1 MIRSILIGM
10 RVIQLSLSVFMQGE
24 EIMKMIKHLSE
35 FIFMF
40 ANIALHVVDHAF
52 RVFIHQILCS
62 LSIALASMMETIATR
77 RKQLIAELHTLPRPL

>member
-1 MIRSILIGM
+1 M

-62 LSIALASMMETIATR
+62 LSIVLVSITKTIATR
-77 RKQLIAELHTLPRPL
+77 GKQLIVELHALRRPL